1 MTTVQADHLPHI
13 LVIDDNR
20 EILSTLD
27 IILQRKSYRV
37 STKERLDDVLKSIR
51 DIKPDLILLD
61 KSLGWADGC
70 DVCRQIKSDTELA
83 HTPVIIFSAYYKK
96 RDECIAAGADGF
108 VEKPFAIHDLLNA
121 IAVCL
126 A

>member
-1 MTTVQADHLPHI
+1 MDHIPHI
-13 LVIDDNR
+13 LVIDDNQ
-20 EILSTLD
+20 EILFTLD

-37 STKERLDDVLKSIR
+37 STKERLDDVPESIR
-51 DIKPDLILLD
+51 NIKPDLILLD
-61 KSLGWADGC
+61 KSLGWGDGC

-83 HTPVIIFSAYYKK
+83 RIPVIIFSAYYKK
-96 RDECIAAGADGF
+96 RDECLAAGADGF